1 MPIEI
6 HWILQEPTPQKA
18 PTGIAKQSTL
28 SASPPHIAKQCN
40 KNTWRTKG
48 RSMDAFHRRHS
59 NIAECRATPKKDH
72 CIQLPAG
79 SCFLAT
85 ARGPT
90 CWKRIEKQKAIDMS
104 LCFFLL
110 FLSCF
115 IFNFIYLFCIIY
127 HIISHI
133 YIYDIIY
140 YVIMYRSTLL
150 YIIYFTSQ
158 VDFGWEIEPY
168 HAVPRPRNNPM
179 FLKWKIIKKIMLKDP
194 QELTDH
200 MRCPHFTGKMAKRDA
215 EKGTTFRG
223 RSMPQSRLRNRM
235 PCVPAR

>member
-1 MPIEI
+1 
-6 HWILQEPTPQKA
+6 
-18 PTGIAKQSTL
+18 
-28 SASPPHIAKQCN
+28 
-40 KNTWRTKG
+40 
-48 RSMDAFHRRHS
+48 
-59 NIAECRATPKKDH
+59 
-72 CIQLPAG
+72 
-79 SCFLAT
+79 
-85 ARGPT
+85 
-90 CWKRIEKQKAIDMS
+90 MS
-104 LCFFLL
+104 LCFFCFL

-115 IFNFIYLFCIIY
+115 IFIYLFCIIY
-127 HIISHI
+127 HTHIMI

-150 YIIYFTSQ
+150 HIIYFTSQ

-235 PCVPAR
+235 PCVPARERVRAKAGIFFGHFEGEGWWCWWMTMSLVPGWSFK